1 MSKNKEKK
9 KVKSFKEWLKEQK
22 HVNVIGDEVYYRF
35 KGQKDSFIVN
45 VKDVPETLQLGDKL
59 KYIETEDGD
68 AFALA
73 VSVGEFYGITED
85 DAIEALLMV
94 ESEKIPVTKE

>member
-9 KVKSFKEWLKEQK
+9 KVKTFKEWLKEQK

-35 KGQKDSFIVN
+35 KGQKEPFMVN

-59 KYIETEDGD
+59 KYIETEEGD
-68 AFALA
+68 AFSLA
-73 VSVGEFYGITED
+73 TSVGEFYGIKED
-85 DAIEALLMV
+85 DAIEELLMV
-94 ESEKIPVTKE
+94 ESAKLPVTKE